1 MNEPSGGTLG
11 RRSFLSVAGG
21 LAAAASVGFAPAAL
35 AAAPAASTSAN
46 GWPLRHK
53 DIAQFKVEGSGA
65 VVALRSGDVA
75 TVLLH
80 VARRFHYEVAPLRP
94 GQISQTGGSAP
105 FESNYLSGTAFA
117 IRPDLYPAGAKGN
130 FFPHELAAVR
140 DVLAECEGIVRWGG
154 DFKKSPKEG
163 HFQLDVK
170 PGDIKLVRV
179 ARKIAQWS
187 PGKAA
192 GTPRDVFDESRRRPA
207 KVLAER
213 QIATG

>member
-11 RRSFLSVAGG
+11 RRQFLSVAGG
-21 LAAAASVGFAPAAL
+21 LAAAVSIGFAPAAL
-35 AAAPAASTSAN
+35 AAAPTASAN

-53 DIAQFKVEGSGA
+53 DIVQHKIEGSGA
-65 VVALRSGDVA
+65 TAALRSGDVA

-80 VARRFHYEVAPLRP
+80 VARRFHYEVAPLLP
-94 GQISQTGGSAP
+94 GQVSQADSGAP

-117 IRPDLYPAGAKGN
+117 IRPDLYPTGARGN
-130 FFPHELAAVR
+130 FFPHELAVVR
-140 DVLAECEGIVRWGG
+140 DILAECEGIVRWGG

-170 PGDIKLVRV
+170 PANAKLAKV
-179 ARKIAQWS
+179 AHKITQWGPS
-187 PGKAA
+187 KSA
-192 GTPRDVFDESRRRPA
+192 GTPPDVFDESRHLQAR
-207 KVLAER
+207 VLAKH

>member
-11 RRSFLSVAGG
+11 RRSFLGAAGG
-21 LAAAASVGFAPAAL
+21 LAAAAAIGFAPAAL
-35 AAAPAASTSAN
+35 AAPAVSAN

-80 VARRFHYEVAPLRP
+80 VARRFHYEVATLLP
-94 GQISQTGGSAP
+94 GQLSQTAGTAP

-117 IRPDLYPAGAKGN
+117 IRPDLYPAGARGN

-163 HFQLDVK
+163 HFQLDVG
-170 PGDIKLVRV
+170 PGDVKLVRV

-207 KVLAER
+207 RVLAER